1 MSPRSLLPALFV
13 LTYPALSLLVHGG
26 ASALSI
32 AAAII
37 SLAALLAPTSW
48 TGLPPVHWDRNEVR
62 LCVALA
68 SPLAAVL
75 ICSLAHWRIVPS
87 TLDSPSRFLAA
98 VSLLLVLRQCST
110 RSLAWADL
118 SFALGAFASLGIVLL
133 VPRDWG
139 HGRLGSPFLNPI
151 HFGDIALALGALSV
165 LSLNWWRK
173 DPLPV
178 RILKVAGLFAGLST
192 SLLSGARGGW
202 LAVPVVVVM
211 SLYVRSRGKSRRWK
225 VLMPLAAVAILA
237 SVYAFSPTAR
247 ERIDM
252 VSSDLTQYSQGNKD
266 TSLGVR
272 LQLYEAALTLI
283 SRHPVFGLG
292 GEGFRDAMSS
302 LAGEGVI
309 TPVAA
314 QFGKGETHNELLAY
328 VANYGV
334 VGGLAL
340 LAIYVVPA
348 MFFWRCMSI
357 SAGPER
363 RAGMMG
369 LTFVVA
375 FSIFGLTVETFDLK
389 ATVAFYSTIVA
400 ILAGIS
406 SHAGA
411 PRPLRRTFPQ

>member
-1 MSPRSLLPALFV
+1 M
-13 LTYPALSLLVHGG
+13 
-26 ASALSI
+26 
-32 AAAII
+32 
-37 SLAALLAPTSW
+37 
-48 TGLPPVHWDRNEVR
+48 
-62 LCVALA
+62 
-68 SPLAAVL
+68 
-75 ICSLAHWRIVPS
+75 
-87 TLDSPSRFLAA
+87 
-98 VSLLLVLRQCST
+98 
-110 RSLAWADL
+110 
-118 SFALGAFASLGIVLL
+118 
-133 VPRDWG
+133 
-139 HGRLGSPFLNPI
+139 
-151 HFGDIALALGALSV
+151 
-165 LSLNWWRK
+165 
-173 DPLPV
+173 
-178 RILKVAGLFAGLST
+178 
-192 SLLSGARGGW
+192 
-202 LAVPVVVVM
+202 
-211 SLYVRSRGKSRRWK
+211 
-225 VLMPLAAVAILA
+225 
-237 SVYAFSPTAR
+237 
-247 ERIDM
+247 
-252 VSSDLTQYSQGNKD
+252 
-266 TSLGVR
+266 R